1 MILVVFSILDDS
13 MILFHEISA
22 TPLEGASD
30 FQRAHPTPPAIKEP
44 EGSSEQLRC
53 LGSKA
58 APLWDGGEEWGLRRS
73 ACSSLHPCIFLSSFG
88 LGLKENKK

>member
-30 FQRAHPTPPAIKEP
+30 FQRAHPTPPAMMGSRSQKE
-44 EGSSEQLRC
+44 
-53 LGSKA
+53 A
-58 APLWDGGEEWGLRRS
+58 
-73 ACSSLHPCIFLSSFG
+73 LSSCAAWG
-88 LGLKENKK
+88 VRQHHYGMEERNGG